1 MQNELIINSEKLQKY
16 RDKTFCFFPRNRLRN
31 KQDAIDFVNTRGA
44 VFFWPIKG
52 IDFPSLWGAV
62 AGDRK
67 VPNNHDDPAH
77 VTWGWKDDLLGKK
90 IWFYA
95 KILRQKSTI
104 ISLEMI
110 PNFYALSPNYGDP
123 EEDYMISYEEGVLSS
138 EEKLVYEAL
147 LENGVMDTLSLR
159 KAANLSSTENSSR
172 FNRALLLLQRDLRIL
187 PIGIAESGAWHYA
200 FIFDAVHRH
209 FPDLKDQAH
218 GISDSDARQNV
229 LKSFFLSVG
238 AGTRSDIKKLF
249 QWTDLSIDMT
259 LRILVNK
266 GNILNGARITDKPGD
281 WFTIKEL
288 ID

>member
-1 MQNELIINSEKLQKY
+1 MQVEIIINSDKLQKY
-16 RDKTFCFFPRNRLRN
+16 RERTFCFLARNRLRT

-52 IDFPSLWGAV
+52 IIFPSLWGGV
-62 AGDRK
+62 AGDRD
-67 VPNNHDDPAH
+67 VPNDHDDPAH

-90 IWFYA
+90 VWFYA
-95 KILRQKSTI
+95 KVLRQKSTI
-104 ISLEMI
+104 ISLELI

-123 EEDYMISYEEGVLSS
+123 EADYRISYEEGVLSS

-147 LENGVMDTLSLR
+147 LENGPMDTLSLR

-172 FNRALLLLQRDLRIL
+172 FDHALLLLQRDLRIL
-187 PIGIAESGAWHYA
+187 PVGITESGAWHYA

-209 FPDLKDQAH
+209 YPDIKDQAH
-218 GISDSDARQNV
+218 AISEAEARKKILRSYFQ
-229 LKSFFLSVG
+229 SVG

-249 QWTDLSIDMT
+249 QWSDVPIDRTLNNLVSDGSIFIAT
-259 LRILVNK
+259 RVAGKSI
-266 GNILNGARITDKPGD
+266 D

>member
-1 MQNELIINSEKLQKY
+1 MRAEKVIQTGRLQKY
-16 RDKTFCFFPRNRLRN
+16 RDRTFCFLPRTRLRS
-31 KQDAIDFVNTRGA
+31 KQDAIDFVNAHGA

-52 IDFPSLWGAV
+52 FDFPSLWGGV
-62 AGDRK
+62 AGNRE

-90 IWFYA
+90 VWFYA

-104 ISLEMI
+104 ISLNLL
-110 PNFYALSPNYGDP
+110 PNFYALSPNYGNP
-123 EEDYMISYEEGVLSS
+123 EEDYMISYEEGILSS

-147 LENGVMDTLSLR
+147 LNNGAMDTLMLR
-159 KAANLSSTENSSR
+159 KAANLASNENTSR
-172 FNRALLLLQRDLRIL
+172 FNRALLLLQRDFRIL
-187 PIGIAESGAWHYA
+187 PVGIAESGAWHYA
-200 FIFDAVHRH
+200 FIFDVVHRH

-218 GISDSDARQNV
+218 GISEANARQEI

-238 AGTRSDIKKLF
+238 AGTKNHIKKLF
-249 QWTDLSIDMT
+249 QWTDISVDRA
-259 LRILVNK
+259 LRNLVDNK
-266 GNILNGARITDKPGD
+266 FIMDGIQITDKPGD

>member
-1 MQNELIINSEKLQKY
+1 MRAEKAIQTGRLQKY
-16 RDKTFCFFPRNRLRN
+16 RDRTFCFLPRTRLRS
-31 KQDAIDFVNTRGA
+31 KQDAIDFVNAHGA

-52 IDFPSLWGAV
+52 FDFPSLWGGV
-62 AGDRK
+62 AGNRE

-90 IWFYA
+90 VWFYA

-104 ISLEMI
+104 ISLNLL
-110 PNFYALSPNYGDP
+110 PNFYALSPNYGNP
-123 EEDYMISYEEGVLSS
+123 EEDYMISYEEGILSS

-147 LENGVMDTLSLR
+147 LNNGAMDTLMLR
-159 KAANLSSTENSSR
+159 KAANLASNENTSR
-172 FNRALLLLQRDLRIL
+172 FNRALLLLQRDFRIL
-187 PIGIAESGAWHYA
+187 PVGIAESGAWHYA
-200 FIFDAVHRH
+200 FIFDVVHRH

-218 GISDSDARQNV
+218 GISEANARQEI

-238 AGTRSDIKKLF
+238 AGTKNHIKKLF
-249 QWTDLSIDMT
+249 QWTDISVDRA
-259 LRILVNK
+259 LRNLVDNK
-266 GNILNGARITDKPGD
+266 FIMDGIQITDKPGD

>member
-1 MQNELIINSEKLQKY
+1 MQGEININKDKLRKY
-16 RDKTFCFFPRNRLRN
+16 RDKTFCFLPRHRLRN
-31 KQDAIDFVNTRGA
+31 KQDATDFVNTRGA

-52 IDFPSLWGAV
+52 IDFPSLWGGV
-62 AGDRK
+62 AGDRN

-90 IWFYA
+90 VWFYA
-95 KILRQKSTI
+95 KVLRQKSTI
-104 ISLEMI
+104 ISLDLV

-147 LENGVMDTLSLR
+147 LDNGMMDTLSLR

-187 PIGIAESGAWHYA
+187 PVGIAESGAWHYA

-209 FPDLKDQAH
+209 FPNLKDEAH
-218 GISDSDARQNV
+218 NISEAEARQNI
-229 LKSFFLSVG
+229 LRSYFLSVG
-238 AGTRSDIKKLF
+238 GATRSDIRKLF
-249 QWTDLSIDMT
+249 QWADVSIDET
-259 LRILVNK
+259 LKILINE
-266 GNILNGARITDKPGD
+266 GFILNGVRLANEPGD

>member
-1 MQNELIINSEKLQKY
+1 MRAKNVIKSDRLQKY
-16 RDKTFCFFPRNRLRN
+16 RERTFHFHPGRRLRS

-52 IDFPSLWGAV
+52 IDFPSLWGGV
-62 AGDRK
+62 AGDRV

-90 IWFYA
+90 VWFYS

-104 ISLEMI
+104 LSLELL
-110 PNFYALSPNYGDP
+110 PNFYALSPNYGNP

-147 LENGVMDTLSLR
+147 LNNGAMDTLMLR
-159 KAANLSSTENSSR
+159 KAANLSSRENTSR
-172 FNRALLLLQRDLRIL
+172 FNRALLLLQRDFRIL
-187 PIGIAESGAWHYA
+187 PVGIAESGAWHYA

-209 FPDLKDQAH
+209 FPDLIDQAH
-218 GISDSDARQNV
+218 GISEAKSRQEI
-229 LKSFFLSVG
+229 LKSFFTSVG
-238 AGTRSDIKKLF
+238 AGTKSDIKKLF
-249 QWTDLSIDMT
+249 QWADTAIDRT
-259 LRILVNK
+259 LKTLVVDEFIID
-266 GNILNGARITDKPGD
+266 GIQIEDKSGD

-288 ID
+288 II

>member
-1 MQNELIINSEKLQKY
+1 MQAEIIINSDRLQKY
-16 RDKTFCFFPRNRLRN
+16 RDKTFCFLPRNRLRN

-52 IDFPSLWGAV
+52 IDFPSLWGGV
-62 AGDRK
+62 AGDRN

-90 IWFYA
+90 VWFYA

-104 ISLEMI
+104 ISLDLV

-147 LENGVMDTLSLR
+147 LDNGAMDTLSLR
-159 KAANLSSTENSSR
+159 KAANLSSTENTSR

-187 PIGIAESGAWHYA
+187 PVGIAESGAWHYA

-218 GISDSDARQNV
+218 DISEAEARQKI

-238 AGTRSDIKKLF
+238 AGTKSDIKKLF
-249 QWTDLSIDMT
+249 QWADISIDRT
-259 LRILVNK
+259 LNTLINE
-266 GNILNGARITDKPGD
+266 GFISDGAQIADKPGD

>member
-1 MQNELIINSEKLQKY
+1 MQDEIIINSGKLRQY
-16 RDKTFCFFPRNRLRN
+16 RDKTFCYLPKNRLRN
-31 KQDAIDFVNTRGA
+31 KQDAINFVNCRGA

-52 IDFPSLWGAV
+52 IDLPSLWGGV
-62 AGDRK
+62 AGDRH

-77 VTWGWKDDLLGKK
+77 ITWGWKDDLLGKK
-90 IWFYA
+90 VWFYA

-104 ISLEMI
+104 ISLDLI
-110 PNFYALSPNYGDP
+110 PNYYALSPNYGDP

-147 LENGVMDTLSLR
+147 LDNGALDTLSLR
-159 KAANLSSTENSSR
+159 KAANLSSTENTSR

-187 PIGIAESGAWHYA
+187 PVGIAESGAWHYA

-209 FPDLKDQAH
+209 FPDIKDQAH
-218 GISDSDARQNV
+218 GISEAEARQKI
-229 LKSFFLSVG
+229 LKSYFLSVG

-249 QWTDLSIDMT
+249 QWADVSIDRT
-259 LRILVNK
+259 LK
-266 GNILNGARITDKPGD
+266 ILNEEGFILGGTRIADKPGD

>member
-1 MQNELIINSEKLQKY
+1 MQAEIITNYDRLQKY
-16 RDKTFCFFPRNRLRN
+16 RDKTFCFLPRNRLRN

-44 VFFWPIKG
+44 VFFWPIKA
-52 IDFPSLWGAV
+52 IDFPSLWGGV
-62 AGDRK
+62 AGDRN

-90 IWFYA
+90 VWFYA
-95 KILRQKSTI
+95 KVLRQKSTI
-104 ISLEMI
+104 ISLDLI

-147 LENGVMDTLSLR
+147 LDNGVMDTLSLR
-159 KAANLSSTENSSR
+159 KAANLASTDNTSR

-187 PIGIAESGAWHYA
+187 PVGIAESGAWHYA

-218 GISDSDARQNV
+218 DISEAEARQKI

-249 QWTDLSIDMT
+249 QWADTSIDKT
-259 LRILVNK
+259 LKSLINE
-266 GNILNGARITDKPGD
+266 GFISDEARFADKPGD